1 MALSPDGDRVAV
13 GYQADGIWIYRISS
27 GSQGA
32 QCQALDV
39 AVSALVWLSPQ
50 VLVSGAQDGAL
61 QGWMLKGSSLQ
72 SLWLWSSHW
81 KAVLGLAASQELLA
95 AASEDFTVRLWPRQL
110 LTLPQKTEDFP
121 CGIELRG
128 HEGPVSCCSFSTD
141 GCSLATG
148 GRDRVSYRRMQP
160 QAPLPQILSPLG
172 PTPLWAW
179 IPEQLTYHC
188 FLWPLALPNLLR
200 WICPPACL

>member
-1 MALSPDGDRVAV
+1 MRHNGNSTSYSLVVSH
-13 GYQADGIWIYRISS
+13 SL

-95 AASEDFTVRLWPRQL
+95 AASGTAGLGGGQGFESLFL
-110 LTLPQKTEDFP
+110 LNMLVPFFNLYVYVCMKIHT
-121 CGIELRG
+121 
-128 HEGPVSCCSFSTD
+128 PV
-141 GCSLATG
+141 
-148 GRDRVSYRRMQP
+148 
-160 QAPLPQILSPLG
+160 
-172 PTPLWAW
+172 
-179 IPEQLTYHC
+179 
-188 FLWPLALPNLLR
+188 
-200 WICPPACL
+200 